1 MRFHYSFSKYFI
13 HQNSS
18 SQGHLNIQL
27 LVCAFFALKKKKKK
41 NVEGKNLAPLLLDEG
56 SQIYLII
63 VEVAFK

>member
-27 LVCAFFALKKKKKK
+27 LVCAFFALKKK

>member
-41 NVEGKNLAPLLLDEG
+41 MLKERTLHLCFWMKVPK
-56 SQIYLII
+56 ST
-63 VEVAFK
+63 